1 LDKPNIHVRP
11 AKIIDIPEIVL
22 VCNSSILPGE
32 DIGFGDGTPGP
43 FQDASKL
50 ASVWKEPNIAQ
61 RSEIWVAE
69 MRDRIVGVTRIENK
83 GDELELVDIDVPL
96 DLQGQGIGTQI
107 VRSIEERARR
117 EGKRAVTLGTSR
129 NAEGVAW
136 KSLPWWQ
143 HLGYRITHEEEN
155 EWTRTIAPGATEIR
169 MRKDLDSR

>member
-11 AKIIDIPEIVL
+11 AKITDIPEIVL
-22 VCNSSILPGE
+22 VCNSSILPWE
-32 DIGFGDGTPGP
+32 DIGFGGGIPGP
-43 FQDASKL
+43 FQDPAKL
-50 ASVWKEPNIAQ
+50 ASIWKEPNIAQ

-83 GDELELVDIDVPL
+83 GDELELIDIDVPL

-143 HLGYRITHEEEN
+143 HLGYWITHEEEN
-155 EWTRTIAPGATEIR
+155 EWTRTIASGATEIR
-169 MRKDLDSR
+169 MRKDLDYR